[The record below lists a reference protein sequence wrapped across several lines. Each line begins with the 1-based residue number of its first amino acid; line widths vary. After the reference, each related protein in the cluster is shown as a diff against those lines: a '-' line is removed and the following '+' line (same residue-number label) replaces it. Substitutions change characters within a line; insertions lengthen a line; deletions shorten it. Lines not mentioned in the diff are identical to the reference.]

1 MRSTRKRKLRKHRK
15 TRGGQDPSKG
25 SSKWWQR
32 DWIFKRNVVSTAR
45 NQPACRKN
53 AMNWLPSQY
62 DTTKSQKN
70 DGYTQQIIS
79 LHGDDKKKRDDQLA
93 DLACGTTGDAE
104 MVWSNKGFWY
114 DDQDKKKR
122 VQQHAITKSFRNL
135 IAGLE
140 DEENPERYAL
150 DRQ

>member
-1 MRSTRKRKLRKHRK
+1 
-15 TRGGQDPSKG
+15 
-25 SSKWWQR
+25 
-32 DWIFKRNVVSTAR
+32 
-45 NQPACRKN
+45 
-53 AMNWLPSQY
+53 MNWLPSQY